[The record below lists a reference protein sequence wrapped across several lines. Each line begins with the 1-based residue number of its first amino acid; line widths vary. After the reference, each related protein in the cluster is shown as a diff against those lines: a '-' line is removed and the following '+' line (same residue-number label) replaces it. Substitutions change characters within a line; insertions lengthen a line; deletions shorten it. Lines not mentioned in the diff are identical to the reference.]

1 MKVDIFD
8 FDLPE
13 ELIAQTPLENRSA
26 SRLMVLNKETGE
38 VSHHSFKQI
47 TNYLHAGDVL
57 VLNNTKV
64 LPARLMGEKVDTGA
78 KIEVLLLQQLE
89 GDRWET
95 LVKPAKRI
103 KQGAKITFG
112 DGRLTAV
119 CVEELEHGGRVLE
132 FSYEGIFYEVLDDLG
147 KMPLPPYIYESL
159 KDKNIQVAYST
170 LSNVDE
176 FNNWID
182 KEQLN
187 VKVYPIVKEIK
198 RDIVSDVFNNIINYY
213 GLDEQIEEEK
223 SLKI

>member
-47 TNYLHAGDVL
+47 TDYLHAGDVL

-95 LVKPAKRI
+95 LVKPAKR
-103 KQGAKITFG
+103 
-112 DGRLTAV
+112 
-119 CVEELEHGGRVLE
+119 
-132 FSYEGIFYEVLDDLG
+132 
-147 KMPLPPYIYESL
+147 
-159 KDKNIQVAYST
+159 
-170 LSNVDE
+170 
-176 FNNWID
+176 
-182 KEQLN
+182 
-187 VKVYPIVKEIK
+187 
-198 RDIVSDVFNNIINYY
+198 
-213 GLDEQIEEEK
+213 
-223 SLKI
+223 